1 MTSNILIFGAKGQ
14 LGSDLASDLKG
25 CGHQV
30 VEIGHEVDITDARS
44 LEDAIASELPT
55 AVVNCAAYNNVEDA
69 EEDPLSS
76 YHVNAIGPYHLARIT
91 RARGIPL
98 LHVSTDYVFD
108 GENTQ
113 GYVEDS
119 IPHPI
124 NAYGSSKAEGEELVR
139 IATDAHWIVRTT
151 GLFGLH
157 SGGGKGYNFVT
168 RMRELGKTG
177 VVSVVSDQVM
187 SPTYTNDLAIG
198 IAKMIEQNIPFGT
211 YHLVNEGALSWN
223 DFAKMIFEKTRMSVE
238 VKAIATLESGTKLR
252 RPHYSVLH
260 NKKLK
265 DFGILLP
272 PLGDALDRY
281 LSELSIHEH
290 QL

>member
-108 GENTQ
+108 GESER
-113 GYVEDS
+113 GYTEDDVVR
-119 IPHPI
+119 PL
-124 NAYGSSKAEGEELVR
+124 NVYGASKEAGERLVR
-139 IATDAHWIVRTT
+139 
-151 GLFGLH
+151 
-157 SGGGKGYNFVT
+157 
-168 RMRELGKTG
+168 
-177 VVSVVSDQVM
+177 
-187 SPTYTNDLAIG
+187 
-198 IAKMIEQNIPFGT
+198 
-211 YHLVNEGALSWN
+211 
-223 DFAKMIFEKTRMSVE
+223 
-238 VKAIATLESGTKLR
+238 
-252 RPHYSVLH
+252 
-260 NKKLK
+260 
-265 DFGILLP
+265 
-272 PLGDALDRY
+272 
-281 LSELSIHEH
+281 
-290 QL
+290 